1 MANIEIS
8 PSAVACCTCGKVFAK
23 RKDAFP
29 VSHAFLHKA
38 TGYLPYC
45 KECVAALY
53 QAYFEESK
61 DPRIATRQMCRK
73 LDLYWNDTLYEAAEK
88 QSSARTVFMQY
99 LRRVNGARSSSKS
112 YDDTLREEGTFWKFP
127 DKEHST
133 DFSPHRKNLSV
144 IYPDEYSDS
153 EETEPIEI
161 DQKTKDFWGPGY
173 SNEMYYEL
181 QQRWEYWIN
190 RLPEGLTLDVGTT
203 ALIQQICATELDINK
218 IRASG
223 GNVDKQVNTLNTLLG
238 SALLKPKADSGDT
251 SLEKTPLGVWLYRY
265 ENKRP
270 LPEID
275 DDLKDVNGIK
285 RYVFTWMGHV
295 CKMLG
300 KKNRYSELYEDE
312 LAKYTVQKPEYDGD
326 DEEALYARILTGQED
341 EAGSDE

>member
-1 MANIEIS
+1 M
-8 PSAVACCTCGKVFAK
+8 
-23 RKDAFP
+23 
-29 VSHAFLHKA
+29 
-38 TGYLPYC
+38 
-45 KECVAALY
+45 
-53 QAYFEESK
+53 
-61 DPRIATRQMCRK
+61 
-73 LDLYWNDTLYEAAEK
+73 
-88 QSSARTVFMQY
+88 
-99 LRRVNGARSSSKS
+99 
-112 YDDTLREEGTFWKFP
+112 
-127 DKEHST
+127 
-133 DFSPHRKNLSV
+133 
-144 IYPDEYSDS
+144 
-153 EETEPIEI
+153 
-161 DQKTKDFWGPGY
+161 
-173 SNEMYYEL
+173 

-265 ENKRP
+265 DNKRP

>member
-8 PSAVACCTCGKVFAK
+8 PTAAVCCTCGKVYPK
-23 RKDAFP
+23 RKALFP
-29 VSHAFLHKA
+29 VSHAFLHKG

-45 KECVAALY
+45 NECVTKLY
-53 QAYFEESK
+53 QSYFEESK
-61 DPRIATRQMCRK
+61 DPRAATRQMCRK
-73 LDLYWNDTLYEAAEK
+73 FDLYWNDTLYDAAEK

-99 LRRVNGARSSSKS
+99 VRRVNGARSSSKS

-127 DKEHST
+127 AKGEST
-133 DFSPHRKNLSV
+133 QLPPHAKNLPT
-144 IYPDEYSDS
+144 ITAEDYS
-153 EETEPIEI
+153 EEDDTIEVE
-161 DQKTKDFWGPGY
+161 QKIIDFWGPGY
-173 SNEMYYEL
+173 TPSMYLEL
-181 QQRWEYWIN
+181 QQRWDYWIE
-190 RLPEGLTLDVGTT
+190 RLPDGITLDVGTT
-203 ALIQQICATELDINK
+203 ALIRQICATELDINK
-218 IRASG
+218 LRAAG

-238 SALLKPKADSGDT
+238 SALLKPKADSGD
-251 SLEKTPLGVWLYRY
+251 SDLERTPLGVWLYRY

-300 KKNRYSELYEDE
+300 KKNRYSEMYEEE
-312 LAKYTVQKPEYDGD
+312 LAKYTVEKPEYDGD

-341 EAGSDE
+341 TGERDEE